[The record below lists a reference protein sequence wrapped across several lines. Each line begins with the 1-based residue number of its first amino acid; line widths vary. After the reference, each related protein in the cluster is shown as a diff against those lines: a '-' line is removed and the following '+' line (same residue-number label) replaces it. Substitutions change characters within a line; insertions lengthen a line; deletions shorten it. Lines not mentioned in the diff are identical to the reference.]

1 MQLQRGAGPQPE
13 FLRWFATVQGIE
25 LFGDA
30 STQADAIEDAQ
41 AAIDRAIK
49 LVGPVDE

>member
-1 MQLQRGAGPQPE
+1 MVQALSRN
-13 FLRWFATVQGIE
+13 FWRWFVTVQGIE
-25 LFGDA
+25 LFDDA
-30 STQADAIEDAQ
+30 VHVCDAIEDAQ